1 MYTNGSGERR
11 IRVINYKFDISSRLE
26 VVYDSLDYL
35 TLANVNHALG
45 RSSQRLIRAGCS
57 NPTQLRPGKMR
68 SLGWVP

>member
-35 TLANVNHALG
+35 TLANVNHL
-45 RSSQRLIRAGCS
+45 
-57 NPTQLRPGKMR
+57 
-68 SLGWVP
+68 